1 MSLRKILALAAGCL
15 VFGVHAA
22 LADDAPGAAS
32 APAASNDAFI
42 TEAVKGKLSVDD
54 PQIARNIQ
62 VETKDGVVTLKGF
75 AFAPSAVI
83 KAMRDAESVRG
94 VVKVQNHIQLQQ

>member
-1 MSLRKILALAAGCL
+1 MSQNKILALVAGCL
-15 VFGVHAA
+15 VFGAHVA
-22 LADDAPGAAS
+22 LADDAAGGS
-32 APAASNDAFI
+32 APASDAFI

-75 AFAPSAVI
+75 AFAPSSVI